1 MTGATPLPNPKYE
14 RFALLVA
21 QAEVSAAEAYRE
33 TVSKKGTAKTQHES
47 ASKLAASPKVRP
59 RIEFLKAKATKK
71 AEQIA
76 DDVVMSMVEKR
87 LIAAEIAR
95 DKREKASDRISACK
109 LDNDLAGDGSE
120 AAAQLSS
127 VQVLAQIMG
136 VRK

>member
-1 MTGATPLPNPKYE
+1 MIDGRKPLENPRYE

-21 QAEVSAAEAYRE
+21 SGEMTASAAYRE
-33 TVSKKGTAKTQHES
+33 AVSNRGTDKNSWES
-47 ASKLAASPKVRP
+47 ASKLA
-59 RIEFLKAKATKK
+59 AKATKK

-95 DKREKASDRISACK
+95 NKDEKASDRISACK

>member
-1 MTGATPLPNPKYE
+1 MIDASKPLENPRHE

-21 QAEVSAAEAYRE
+21 SGEATISAAYRDA
-33 TVSKKGTAKTQHES
+33 VSNRGTDKNSWES
-47 ASKLAASPKVRP
+47 GSRLAAKVAS
-59 RIEFLKAKATKK
+59 RIEFLKAKASKK
-71 AEQIA
+71 AEKIA
-76 DDVVMSMVEKR
+76 DGVVMSMVEKR

-127 VQVLAQIMG
+127 VQVLAHIMG
-136 VRK
+136 ARK

>member
-1 MTGATPLPNPKYE
+1 MIDGSKPLENPRYE

-21 QAEVSAAEAYRE
+21 SGEMTASAAYRE
-33 TVSKKGTAKTQHES
+33 AVSNRGTDKNSWES
-47 ASKLAASPKVRP
+47 ASKLAAKVAP

-95 DKREKASDRISACK
+95 NKDEKASDRISACK

-136 VRK
+136 VVK